1 MQLKTNILDP
11 FSRLGLSQEDVAKR
25 YTEYSSLEAQRW
37 QELEALGVYSW
48 SDVWEH
54 TVKQQPNRFIIRE
67 VGSAQAWTYQ
77 ALDQAANKI
86 AEWAVSTQEQ
96 FIGVNQSNT
105 AVLLATVLGLAKVGI
120 TAVLFNTREPIS
132 KLSDLAH
139 RSGVKLGLGKMIP
152 GIKTH
157 DPAQILARS
166 SPASVFKEY
175 RQKIKLSDPAVIIF
189 TSGTSGRSKPALF
202 SHRRMIGA
210 GIAWSLRTGM
220 TSDSCCYITLPLY
233 HGNGLAVAFA
243 SCVEAGACAVVRDR
257 FSVRAF
263 LSDVRQYQCDAAVY
277 IGELWRYLMTQAPQ
291 SDDANNPLRVI
302 FGNGLTSPL
311 WESVQERFGIERV
324 VEHYGATEMPASALT
339 NWTNRPGYCGFIP
352 PEHPDAANIVLVDDI
367 GQPVAIGEVG
377 QALLRVPSN
386 HYRGY
391 LDPTLDKDKIWRDLL
406 EPGDLWWKSG
416 DLLCRD
422 ADGFFTFVDRVGDS
436 FRWKG
441 ENVAT
446 IEVEEAILA
455 TGWVQEAVVYGVPLP
470 HASGKIGMA
479 SLLPKQSLDRDILDI
494 LISRLI
500 ELLPLYAIP
509 HFLRLASAQHE
520 TTSTLKIRKAALVA
534 EGFQQIN
541 TCPHFILHKGR
552 YVSLTRHHLLALES
566 GDLLP
571 GF

>member
-1 MQLKTNILDP
+1 MDVLNP
-11 FSRLGLSQEDVAKR
+11 SSRLGLSQKNLAKR
-25 YTEYSSLEAQRW
+25 YTEYSYLETQRW
-37 QELEALGVYSW
+37 QGLEALGVHSW
-48 SDVWEH
+48 ADVWEQ
-54 TVKQQPNRFIIRE
+54 TVNQQPERFIIQE
-67 VGSAQAWTYQ
+67 VGAPQAWTYR
-77 ALDQAANKI
+77 ALDQAAAQI
-86 AEWAVSTQEQ
+86 AQWAVSTQEQ
-96 FIGVNQSNT
+96 FIGVNQSNS
-105 AVLLATVLGLAKVGI
+105 AVLLATVLGLAKAGI

-132 KLSDLAH
+132 KLSELAH
-139 RSGVKLGLGKMIP
+139 RSGVKLVLGNMIP
-152 GIKTH
+152 GIETH
-157 DPAQILARS
+157 DPTQILARS
-166 SPASVFKEY
+166 CPGKFSPEY

-220 TSDSCCYITLPLY
+220 TFDTCCYITLPLY

-243 SCVEAGACAVVRDR
+243 SCVEAGACAVVRNR

-263 LSDVRQYQCDAAVY
+263 LSDIRQYQCDAAVY
-277 IGELWRYLMTQAPQ
+277 IGELWRYLINQAPQ
-291 SDDANNPLRVI
+291 LDDADNPLRVI

-311 WESVQERFGIERV
+311 WESVLERFGIEHV
-324 VEHYGATEMPASALT
+324 VEHYGATEMPGSALT

-352 PEHPDAANIVLVDDI
+352 PEHPDAANIVLVDDK
-367 GQPVAIGEVG
+367 GQPVVINEVG
-377 QALLRVPSN
+377 QALLRVPGN
-386 HYRGY
+386 QYRGY
-391 LDPTLDKDKIWRDLL
+391 LDPRLDEDKVWRDLL

-422 ADGFFTFVDRVGDS
+422 PDGFFTFVDRVGDS

-455 TGWVQEAVVYGVPLP
+455 TGLVHEAVVYGVPIP
-470 HASGKIGMA
+470 NASGKIGMA
-479 SLLPKQSLDRDILDI
+479 SLLPKQSLDRDGLDI
-494 LISRLI
+494 LLARLI
-500 ELLPLYAIP
+500 EQLPLYAIP
-509 HFLRLASAQHE
+509 HFLRLASAKHE
-520 TTSTLKIRKAALVA
+520 TTSTLKIRKAYLVA
-534 EGFQQIN
+534 EGFQQID

-552 YVSLTRHHLLALES
+552 YVCLTRDHFTALES